1 MTRSNQ
7 LQQEGRHSLATQALS
22 QKQIKSLR
30 RAALVYNILLTTL
43 HRRKK
48 GQRSRFE
55 TPANCRKL
63 TDTEEEVL
71 LGRIFDLDDKG
82 FSPRHAVVRQYANLI
97 LDTRDASPRPQHVG
111 KNWVTN
117 FVKRHDALRT
127 MYDRKLDYKRAK
139 CEDPRIIEPWF
150 TLVRDLKAKYGILD
164 DDVDLGGKDA
174 SCDERDKASSPAY
187 GRATKD

>member
-1 MTRSNQ
+1 
-7 LQQEGRHSLATQALS
+7 
-22 QKQIKSLR
+22 
-30 RAALVYNILLTTL
+30 
-43 HRRKK
+43 
-48 GQRSRFE
+48 
-55 TPANCRKL
+55 L
-63 TDTEEEVL
+63 TDTEEELL

-150 TLVRDLKAKYGILD
+150 TLVRDLKAKYGILV
-164 DDVDLGGKDA
+164 DDVWNFDETGFQMGIA
-174 SCDERDKASSPAY
+174 STARVITRPEKQIRPK
-187 GRATKD
+187 TKQPWNR